1 MEWVFLAVPSRC
13 WPSSLCVSSLPYH
26 AAGCTESGERT
37 DMTHTNANDEILR
50 LPEALARAAVGDAGL
65 ASVFSAQPFL
75 LLDLRGEISDAQAG
89 VLVAWIARQGCPVIG
104 LASGDDDGA
113 VHRACDARV
122 NGIAEATPLLANIR
136 QSPIAAT
143 VLVQL
148 LRINERQAL
157 ADALVAESLAYSTLQ
172 AGPEFKKWLDANR
185 ADAPAQH
192 SDVGEAVLMEREGD
206 LLKLELNRASNRN
219 GMTVEMRDA
228 LIEALQLVLADDS
241 IAKVQLS
248 GRGKCFSTGGD
259 LTEFGSAPD
268 PATAHIVRSLAL
280 PGRLLAQ
287 CAERVTV
294 KVHGACIGSGIEF
307 PAFAGRLTATEDAYF
322 QLPELKFG
330 LIPGAGGTVSV
341 ARRVGRQRAAWLML
355 SGKRIDAQQALAW
368 GLVDEIV
375 A

>member
-1 MEWVFLAVPSRC
+1 MATPPFRWVGVQI
-13 WPSSLCVSSLPYH
+13 YMTDT
-26 AAGCTESGERT
+26 AA
-37 DMTHTNANDEILR
+37 NFEILN
-50 LPEALARAAVGDAGL
+50 LADALGCMNVGDAGRHTP
-65 ASVFSAQPFL
+65 FSTQPFL
-75 LLDLRGEISDAQAG
+75 LLDARGAVSDAES
-89 VLVAWIARQGCPVIG
+89 LRLIAWLTQRPCPVIG
-104 LASGDDDGA
+104 IATDEDNSALI
-113 VHRACDARV
+113 RACDARV
-122 NGIAEATPLLANIR
+122 ASVAEAASLIANIR

-143 VLVQL
+143 ALVQL
-148 LRINERQAL
+148 LRLNARLPL

-172 AGPEFKKWLDANR
+172 AGPEFKRWLDENR
-185 ADAPAQH
+185 AAAPAVH
-192 SDVGEAVLMEREGD
+192 RDSGDAVLMTRED
-206 LLKLELNRASNRN
+206 NALTLELNRASNRN

-241 IAKVQLS
+241 ITRVQLS

-287 CAERVTV
+287 CSERVSV

-307 PAFAGRLTATEDAYF
+307 PAFAGRLLATEDAYF

-330 LIPGAGGTVSV
+330 LIPGAGGTVSI
-341 ARRVGRQRAAWLML
+341 ARRMGRQRAAWWML
-355 SGKRIDAQQALAW
+355 SGKRIDARKALSW
-368 GLVDEIV
+368 GLVDEIS

>member
-1 MEWVFLAVPSRC
+1 MTDPVAHLEVLN
-13 WPSSLCVSSLPYH
+13 LP
-26 AAGCTESGERT
+26 
-37 DMTHTNANDEILR
+37 D
-50 LPEALARAAVGDAGL
+50 ALACMAAGDAGQL
-65 ASVFSAQPFL
+65 TPFSTQPFL
-75 LLDLRGEISDAQAG
+75 LLDTRASISEAQSQRLMAW
-89 VLVAWIARQGCPVIG
+89 LVQRPCPVIG
-104 LASGDDDGA
+104 LANDAHDNG
-113 VHRACDARV
+113 VIRACDVRV
-122 NGIAEATPLLANIR
+122 ADLAEASSLITNIR
-136 QSPIAAT
+136 QSPIAAA

-148 LRINERQAL
+148 LRLNARLPL

-172 AGPEFKKWLDANR
+172 AGPEFKKWLEVNR
-185 ADAPAQH
+185 AAAPAIH
-192 SDVGEAVLMEREGD
+192 SDIGEAVLMSRDEHA
-206 LLKLELNRASNRN
+206 LTLELNRASNRN

-241 IAKVQLS
+241 IARVQLS

-287 CAERVTV
+287 CAERVAVT
-294 KVHGACIGSGIEF
+294 VHGACIGSGIEF
-307 PAFAGRLTATEDAYF
+307 PAFAGRLLAREDAYF

-330 LIPGAGGTVSV
+330 LIPGAGGTVSI

-355 SGKRIDAQQALAW
+355 SGKRIDARKALAW
-368 GLVDEIV
+368 GLVDEVV

>member
-1 MEWVFLAVPSRC
+1 
-13 WPSSLCVSSLPYH
+13 
-26 AAGCTESGERT
+26 
-37 DMTHTNANDEILR
+37 MTHTATRLEILN
-50 LPEALARAAVGDAGL
+50 LHDALAHAAAGDAGL
-65 ASVFSAQPFL
+65 GSPFAPQPFL
-75 LLDLRGEISDAQAG
+75 LLDTRGPVSDAQSRH
-89 VLVAWIARQGCPVIG
+89 LIAWLGQQACPVIG
-104 LASGDDDGA
+104 IAADGEDGGII
-113 VHRACDARV
+113 RACDTRV
-122 NGIAEATPLLANIR
+122 ADVAEAASLLANIR

-143 VLVQL
+143 ALVQL
-148 LRINERQAL
+148 LRLNEHLRI

-172 AGPEFKKWLDANR
+172 AGPEFRQWLEANR
-185 ADAPAQH
+185 ADTPAVH
-192 SDVGEAVLMEREGD
+192 SDSGDAVLISRDGD
-206 LLKLELNRASNRN
+206 VLTLELNRASNRN

-241 IAKVQLS
+241 IRQVHLS

-307 PAFAGRLTATEDAYF
+307 PTFAGRVVAAEGAYF

-330 LIPGAGGTVSV
+330 LIPGAGGTVSI
-341 ARRVGRQRAAWLML
+341 ARRIGRQRAAWLML
-355 SGKRIDAQQALAW
+355 SGKRINARQALAW
-368 GLVDEIV
+368 GLVDEV
-375 A
+375 AA

>member
-1 MEWVFLAVPSRC
+1 MTDT
-13 WPSSLCVSSLPYH
+13 
-26 AAGCTESGERT
+26 AADFG
-37 DMTHTNANDEILR
+37 ILN
-50 LPEALARAAVGDAGL
+50 LPEALACMTAGDAGQG
-65 ASVFSAQPFL
+65 SPFSTQPFL
-75 LLDLRGEISDAQAG
+75 VLDLLAEGQGSMPEAHAQR
-89 VLVAWIARQGCPVIG
+89 LIAWLSQRACPVIG
-104 LASGDDDGA
+104 IASDADNSA
-113 VHRACDARV
+113 VIRACDVRV
-122 NGIAEATPLLANIR
+122 ATVPATAALIANIR
-136 QSPIAAT
+136 QSPIAAA

-148 LRINERQAL
+148 LRLNARLPL

-185 ADAPAQH
+185 AASPAVH
-192 SDVGEAVLMEREGD
+192 SDSGDAVLMSRED
-206 LLKLELNRASNRN
+206 DNTLMLELNRASNRN

-241 IAKVQLS
+241 ITRVQLS

-287 CAERVTV
+287 CAERVSV

-307 PAFAGRLTATEDAYF
+307 PAFAGRILAAEDACF

-330 LIPGAGGTVSV
+330 LIPGAGGTVSI
-341 ARRVGRQRAAWLML
+341 ARRIGRQRAAWLML
-355 SGKRIDAQQALAW
+355 SGKRIDARKALNW
-368 GLVDEIV
+368 GLVDEIS